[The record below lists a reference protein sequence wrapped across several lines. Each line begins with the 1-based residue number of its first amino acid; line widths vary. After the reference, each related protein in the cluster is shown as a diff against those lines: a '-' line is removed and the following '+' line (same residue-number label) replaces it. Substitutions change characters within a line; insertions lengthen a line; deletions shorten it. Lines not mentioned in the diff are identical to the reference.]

1 MELLLFVP
9 LGMYCVLLVTKDLE
23 IFQLVL
29 KVPGVFITL
38 GDQVLELPEL
48 RKVLVLLRS
57 VNSAVSVYRV
67 WLQIFN
73 ISLRITLQGL
83 RVLLF

>member
-29 KVPGVFITL
+29 KVPGVVIPL
-38 GDQVLELPEL
+38 CDQVLELPGSTQKCRQRRL
-48 RKVLVLLRS
+48 SLP
-57 VNSAVSVYRV
+57 RV
-67 WLQIFN
+67 AAAFQHFAGNCLARLT
-73 ISLRITLQGL
+73 SS
-83 RVLLF
+83 